1 MINGFGNIAERELID
16 GCVNGERNAQRRLYE
31 KFSPRML
38 AVCIRYV
45 GDRETAKDVLQDAFI
60 ILFNKI
66 GTYKG
71 DGSFEGWVRKIFVNT
86 ALMHIRK
93 NDVLKFSEEIE
104 AVNGNDSVDSNILEK
119 LESKDI
125 MKLISEMPY
134 GFRTVFNLYIF
145 EGYSHQEIAKA
156 LNISEGSSRSQLSR
170 SRVWLRDKIKSRE

>member
-1 MINGFGNIAERELID
+1 MINSFGNIEERELID

-104 AVNGNDSVDSNILEK
+104 AVNGNDLVDSNILEK

>member
-1 MINGFGNIAERELID
+1 MINSFGNIEERELID

-60 ILFNKI
+60 TLFNKI

-104 AVNGNDSVDSNILEK
+104 AVNGNDLVDSNILEK